1 MLSIDSSMVASSCL
15 APPVAIKAGKGE
27 QRATVSGIGTRL
39 TDGRAILYILRL
51 RLRPVSLLWIK
62 IYSIP
67 LGLTQ
72 VLTQSILAG
81 TWLSHYLVDP

>member
-1 MLSIDSSMVASSCL
+1 MSRA
-15 APPVAIKAGKGE
+15 ARRYQGGQGE
-27 QRATVSGIGTRL
+27 QRATVCGIGTRL

-51 RLRPVSLLWIK
+51 RLRPVSILWIK
-62 IYSIP
+62 IYLIP

-81 TWLSHYLVDP
+81 AWLSHYLVDP

>member
-1 MLSIDSSMVASSCL
+1 MSRATRRYQ
-15 APPVAIKAGKGE
+15 GGQGE
-27 QRATVSGIGTRL
+27 QRATQIGTRL

-81 TWLSHYLVDP
+81 AWLSHYLVDP